1 MAISIAIIYLLI
13 LLLVFYFWLIG
24 LWRAFKAHPL
34 LGLLFL
40 ILQAPLTITGAIY
53 VLFKYDI
60 AAEIVKLLD

>member
-40 ILQAPLTITGAIY
+40 MLQAPLTITGAIY

-60 AAEIVKLLD
+60 AAEIVKLFD

>member
-1 MAISIAIIYLLI
+1 MSISIAIIYLLI

-60 AAEIVKLLD
+60 AAEIVKLFD

>member
-1 MAISIAIIYLLI
+1 MAISIAIIYLLT

-40 ILQAPLTITGAIY
+40 MLQAPLTITGAIY

-60 AAEIVKLLD
+60 AAEIVKLFD